1 MSFRD
6 LYEQYCKQGHA
17 YTYGTAGFRAHNS
30 VLDTVM
36 FTTGIVAVLRSIYLK
51 SKFVGVMITASHNPP
66 EDNGVKVV
74 EPYGEMLVQNWEPIA
89 TKLANAASSSFTQLE
104 STLQSIIAELNI
116 DTTQLANITVARDS
130 RESGARLLAALKAG
144 ISVFPA
150 VKIIDFELLTTPQL
164 HFLVYSLNTSS
175 QPSQVRDSTYYD
187 HFVSIWNQL
196 TQLYEVTEL
205 PFHLTI
211 DCANGIGAD
220 KVKQLISQAGH
231 MLENSLTAVN
241 GETKTFQLL
250 NESCGADFV
259 KTNQTFPAN
268 CNPKPSQLYCSFDG
282 DADRVVFYY
291 VDGKEN
297 KFHLLDGD
305 KIATLLAKL
314 IADLLRDCGL
324 SDTLKL
330 GVVQTAYAN
339 GSSTKYITDKLKIP
353 VSCTKTGV
361 KHLHHEAVSRYD
373 IGIYFEAN
381 GHGTVIF
388 SREFLETVDSRLQ
401 ETSGNEQQY
410 KSLLSLKLLSQLIN
424 QTVGDAISDML
435 AVIATL
441 SIFNLKPE
449 DWDGCYQDLPN
460 RLTKVI
466 VPDRSVFVSTNAER
480 QLLSPEGLQA
490 KIDLLVTQ
498 FPNSRSFVRA
508 SGTED
513 AVRVYA
519 EAETTESAIELATK
533 VGELVKLFG

>member
-1 MSFRD
+1 M
-6 LYEQYCKQGHA
+6 
-17 YTYGTAGFRAHNS
+17 
-30 VLDTVM
+30 
-36 FTTGIVAVLRSIYLK
+36 
-51 SKFVGVMITASHNPP
+51 
-66 EDNGVKVV
+66 
-74 EPYGEMLVQNWEPIA
+74 
-89 TKLANAASSSFTQLE
+89 
-104 STLQSIIAELNI
+104 
-116 DTTQLANITVARDS
+116 
-130 RESGARLLAALKAG
+130 
-144 ISVFPA
+144 
-150 VKIIDFELLTTPQL
+150 
-164 HFLVYSLNTSS
+164 
-175 QPSQVRDSTYYD
+175 
-187 HFVSIWNQL
+187 
-196 TQLYEVTEL
+196 
-205 PFHLTI
+205 
-211 DCANGIGAD
+211 
-220 KVKQLISQAGH
+220 
-231 MLENSLTAVN
+231 
-241 GETKTFQLL
+241 
-250 NESCGADFV
+250 
-259 KTNQTFPAN
+259 
-268 CNPKPSQLYCSFDG
+268 
-282 DADRVVFYY
+282 
-291 VDGKEN
+291 
-297 KFHLLDGD
+297 
-305 KIATLLAKL
+305 
-314 IADLLRDCGL
+314 
-324 SDTLKL
+324 
-330 GVVQTAYAN
+330 
-339 GSSTKYITDKLKIP
+339 KIP